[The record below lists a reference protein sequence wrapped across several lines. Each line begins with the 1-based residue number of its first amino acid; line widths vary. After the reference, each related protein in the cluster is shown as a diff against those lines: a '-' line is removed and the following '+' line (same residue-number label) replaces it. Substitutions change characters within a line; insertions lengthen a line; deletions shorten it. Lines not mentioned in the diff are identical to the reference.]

1 MDKDANN
8 EISYKEFISSI
19 RGEMSSNRKSII
31 KIVFDVI
38 DKDGDGIITMTD
50 IGSCFN
56 PKNHPEVK
64 SGRISVTN
72 LTNDFF
78 ESFGTI
84 TETGYLRLPQFM
96 DYFANIAAFEDDLK
110 FSEMMK
116 LVWLSG
122 GNNNIPESKFISPSN
137 RNYGASSI
145 GQMLSSSTYDG
156 LNSTA
161 ASRPSSSSLNY
172 GPSSVGNLINVMTET
187 DAGVLRN
194 LTQAII
200 LLYVECLSSQVCK
213 NYCSFEI
220 SLLQEVL
227 EESLDCSENF
237 ALWMT
242 TAANH

>member
-19 RGEMSSNRKSII
+19 RGEMSSNRKSVI
-31 KIVFDVI
+31 KTVFDVI

-56 PKNHPEVK
+56 PKNHPDVK

-78 ESFGTI
+78 ESFGTVS
-84 TETGYLRLPQFM
+84 ETGYLRLPQFM
-96 DYFANIAAFEDDLK
+96 EYFANIAAFEDDLK

-122 GNNNIPESKFISPSN
+122 GNSSITESKFISPTN

-145 GQMLSSSTYDG
+145 SQIMADGINSTSSPRSST
-156 LNSTA
+156 N
-161 ASRPSSSSLNY
+161 SLNY

-194 LTQAII
+194 LTQVISTSVALI
-200 LLYVECLSSQVCK
+200 LPLTQVH
-213 NYCSFEI
+213 
-220 SLLQEVL
+220 
-227 EESLDCSENF
+227 
-237 ALWMT
+237 
-242 TAANH
+242 TAT